1 MIQGF
6 YKSKRLGILLSVVVA
21 AVLLTSLTGCVGTT
35 NTTPANTLPDD
46 PAVDNTA
53 SSGVPEQPSDSTAG
67 TIDPSSSDGTK
78 QDEADK
84 PSDNTQNDSGSESPS
99 SSAGAQEGYYG
110 QWSVARVL
118 AYGDAGTYSKED
130 AEKLVG
136 KNLSFSAD
144 EAGIFNDQPSDEAT
158 VIKKPGYQ
166 KDVLSGSD
174 FLTNFRMNFDTL
186 GIDADSVTEVT
197 VSGPDVSGCTLLI
210 KDGDTMIL
218 SAGRT
223 YFELVRVK

>member
-1 MIQGF
+1 MIEGF
-6 YKSKRLGILLSVVVA
+6 YRTKRIGILLSIILA
-21 AVLLTSLTGCVGTT
+21 AVLLTGLTGCVSTT
-35 NTTPANTLPDD
+35 DTAPANTAPDD
-46 PAVDNTA
+46 PAVDTT
-53 SSGVPEQPSDSTAG
+53 SSVVPEQPSDSTAG
-67 TIDPSSSDGTK
+67 TVAPSSSSSTK

-84 PSDNTQNDSGSESPS
+84 PSDNVQNDSGSESPS

-136 KNLSFSAD
+136 RNLSFSAD
-144 EAGIFNDQPSDEAT
+144 EAGIFNDQPSDAAT

-166 KDVLSGSD
+166 EDVISRND
-174 FLTNFRMNFDTL
+174 FLMNFRMNFDTL

-210 KDGDTMIL
+210 KDGDTMIM